1 MVTLEVCVLQPRDW
15 QSQVFEVF
23 LDVPQGV
30 RTLPELSDLI
40 VLQLLIDDA
49 GQPPS
54 IEDARE
60 TEEDFILNAVHSLHH
75 GRHGVNPGEVFQH
88 GLDEVSH
95 AQADG
100 PVGVAFELDDFIG
113 TRNQSEERDHGN
125 LTAGAACSV

>member
-30 RTLPELSDLI
+30 RTLPELSNLI

-60 TEEDFILNAVHSLHH
+60 TEEDFILNAVHSL
-75 GRHGVNPGEVFQH
+75 
-88 GLDEVSH
+88 
-95 AQADG
+95 
-100 PVGVAFELDDFIG
+100 
-113 TRNQSEERDHGN
+113 
-125 LTAGAACSV
+125 

>member
-1 MVTLEVCVLQPRDW
+1 MNLFVQCKTGHPVL
-15 QSQVFEVF
+15 
-23 LDVPQGV
+23 L
-30 RTLPELSDLI
+30 
-40 VLQLLIDDA
+40 
-49 GQPPS
+49 
-54 IEDARE
+54 
-60 TEEDFILNAVHSLHH
+60 HSWVSHLHH